1 MPRTQQEKKYNNQ
14 SRKCSLQVMQRK
26 NSEMNTRPDEYLGP
40 EVGLEENIQQRRNL
54 NTSMATLQYAA

>member
-1 MPRTQQEKKYNNQ
+1 
-14 SRKCSLQVMQRK
+14 MQRK

>member
-1 MPRTQQEKKYNNQ
+1 
-14 SRKCSLQVMQRK
+14 
-26 NSEMNTRPDEYLGP
+26 MNTRPDEYLGT